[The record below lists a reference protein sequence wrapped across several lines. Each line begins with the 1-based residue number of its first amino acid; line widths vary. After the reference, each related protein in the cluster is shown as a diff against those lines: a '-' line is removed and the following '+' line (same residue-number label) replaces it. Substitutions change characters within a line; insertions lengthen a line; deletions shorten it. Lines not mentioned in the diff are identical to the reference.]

1 MVRRGN
7 VTMSKEK
14 ADRMDKRFGKLI
26 DSAEQG
32 HEAWELEKQQENDY
46 SEMFKKIKNGFSN
59 ETKFVTEIQKAF
71 PGEFT
76 EASCRAMYRGNMY
89 LQDQIRL
96 AEWKALNKLQNDID
110 ETVKQMEV
118 KEQW

>member
-14 ADRMDKRFGKLI
+14 ADKMDARLQQ
-26 DSAEQG
+26 S
-32 HEAWELEKQQENDY
+32 KQQENDY